1 VHEGLRDIFLYELRV
16 RKERMQM
23 NTGSHEGWPQRIV
36 WSCVVSTAA
45 VVFSGLFILFLA
57 SGQPSTTKDFISYVV
72 GIPLMPGAGVVAIYW
87 GWWQALHS
95 GQIGLVP
102 PISIVADSAVIFA
115 IWEFVYGAR
124 TPKRDVYATLNLN
137 K

>member
-1 VHEGLRDIFLYELRV
+1 VVLRREHSRRCV
-16 RKERMQM
+16 
-23 NTGSHEGWPQRIV
+23 QRIV
-36 WSCVVSTAA
+36 YLVSRI
-45 VVFSGLFILFLA
+45 G
-57 SGQPSTTKDFISYVV
+57 TTVDKDFISYVV

-95 GQIGLVP
+95 GQIGLIP